1 MEFNQLQKDVKEE
14 NGSRH
19 KATEGRNNIFIKHSK
34 RGGWTTFPFI
44 LGSMLTLTLTAGGWI
59 GNLIVYLITKYN
71 VKSIHATQVFNVVV
85 GCMSLFPI
93 VGAVLSDSFYGS
105 FVVIALFS
113 FVSLLGITLM
123 TLTASFPSLR
133 PPPCTNKFPCESPS
147 KLQYGVLYTI
157 LGLACIGIGGT
168 RYTLA
173 SMGADQFEDSNS
185 VGIYFNW
192 YFFVF
197 YAANV
202 ISTTAIIYV
211 QDNVSWAVGFGI
223 CIVCNTVGVILFLSG
238 KNFYRKIK
246 PKGSPFTSIARVI
259 IAAVRKRKVS
269 STNQEYN
276 YDINDKSTTVP
287 SDSFRYGQL
296 HGHSTKHF
304 WFFNN
309 GALKIESDGSKT
321 KSWSLTTVQEVE
333 DLKTLIKIMPLWSS
347 SIMLSGLVGMFNN
360 FIILQAL
367 SMDRHLGGSNFK
379 IPASSFLSL
388 DTLATSI
395 TICLLDRLIF
405 PMWQKLTGWSITPLQ
420 RIGLGHVLNVVGLVT
435 AALVEVRRLHMA
447 RDHNLIG
454 LSMGIATTVP
464 ISALWLLVPLTIM
477 GISQAFL
484 FPGQIS
490 LYYQE
495 FPTSLRS
502 TSTAMI
508 SLLVAVGFYLSTAL
522 TGLIQKSTSWLKD
535 DLNNGRLD
543 IVYWLLA
550 AIGVVNFGYFL
561 VCAKMFRHK
570 LDTQDQNVDD
580 VPVLG

>member
-197 YAANV
+197 YAATV
-202 ISTTAIIYV
+202 LSTTAIIYV
-211 QDNVSWAVGFGI
+211 QGNVSWAVGFGI
-223 CIVCNTVGVILFLSG
+223 CVVCNTVGVILFLSG
-238 KNFYRKIK
+238 KNFYRKTK

-276 YDINDKSTTVP
+276 YDINDKSTIVP
-287 SDSFRYGQL
+287 SDSFRFL
-296 HGHSTKHF
+296 
-304 WFFNN
+304 NN
-309 GALKIESDGSKT
+309 GALKIESDGSNT
-321 KSWSLTTVQEVE
+321 RSWSLSTVQEVE
-333 DLKTLIKIMPLWSS
+333 DLKTLIRIMPLWSS
-347 SIMLSGLVGMFNN
+347 SVMLSGLVGMFNN
-360 FIILQAL
+360 FTILQAL
-367 SMDRHLGGSNFK
+367 SMDRYLGGSKFQ

-395 TICLLDRLIF
+395 TICLLDRFIF
-405 PMWQKLTGWSITPLQ
+405 PMWLKLTGWSITPLQ
-420 RIGLGHVLNVVGLVT
+420 RIGFGHVLNAVGLVA
-435 AALVEVRRLHMA
+435 AALVEVRRLHTA

-454 LSMGIATTVP
+454 LSIGTTTIVP

-508 SLLVAVGFYLSTAL
+508 SLLVAVGFYLSTAI
-522 TGLIQKSTSWLKD
+522 TGLIQNNTSWLKD

-550 AIGVVNFGYFL
+550 AVGVVNFGYFL

-570 LDTQDQNVDD
+570 LDI
-580 VPVLG
+580 